1 MKSSFPILQIIKRE
15 GNLAPYDRDRISTAI
30 FRAMTSLGK
39 KGDRAQAEALAMDV
53 ERALLAAYGADATPS
68 VEEIQDIVE
77 ETLMERGAIK
87 VARAYI
93 IYRNQRA
100 QARAARAY
108 AFEVTDNIP
117 YKKIYEVLR
126 WNMDHGCD
134 SINDLNALIADG
146 HFPRLVREVDQ
157 RYNEE
162 LAECAAQIMERQD
175 TIRLVI
181 VAGPSSS
188 GKTTTTAKLS
198 ERLAR
203 VGLGFKAINLDNYFF
218 DLEQHPRDEF
228 GDYDYEAPQS
238 LDLKLINEH
247 LAALLAGETI
257 QAPHYDFKTGRRTL
271 AVESLR
277 LESNHILLLDSL
289 HGLYQDM
296 TRSIPAEQKFRLYIE
311 TLGQLRAADGAFM
324 RWADNRLMRRMIRDS
339 LHRNSQPETTLTHWH
354 YVRRSELKNIIP
366 FIGTAD
372 FLVNSALPY
381 EIPILKHQL
390 FHYFPEAVAR
400 YHQDPSRQDAY
411 IRAKRVYDFLSPLT
425 AIADNTCVPAD
436 SLLREFIGGSRYE
449 T

>member
-1 MKSSFPILQIIKRE
+1 MKSSPPISQIIKRE
-15 GNLAPYDRDRISTAI
+15 GNLAPYDRDRIGTAI
-30 FRAMTSLGK
+30 FRAMASLGQ
-39 KGDRAQAEALAMDV
+39 GDRAQADSLALDVEEALK
-53 ERALLAAYGADATPS
+53 AAYGTEATPS

-77 ETLMERGAIK
+77 ETLMERGAVK
-87 VARAYI
+87 TARAYI

-134 SINDLNALIADG
+134 SIGDLNDLIAGG
-146 HFPRLVREVDQ
+146 HFPRLVRETDR
-157 RYNEE
+157 RYDEE
-162 LAECAAQIMERQD
+162 LDRCAAQIMERQD
-175 TIRLVI
+175 AVRLVI

-203 VGLGFKAINLDNYFF
+203 VGLGFKAINVDNYFF
-218 DLEQHPRDEF
+218 DLEQHPKDEF

-247 LAALLAGETI
+247 LGALLAGETI
-257 QAPHYDFKTGRRTL
+257 QAPRYDFKTGKRTL
-271 AVESLR
+271 AVEPLR
-277 LESNHILLLDSL
+277 LERNQIILLDSL

-296 TRSIPAEQKFRLYIE
+296 TGGIPAEHKFRLYIE

-324 RWADNRLMRRMIRDS
+324 RWADNRLMRRMLRDS
-339 LHRNSQPETTLTHWH
+339 LHRNSRPETTLTHWH

-366 FIGTAD
+366 FIDTAD

-381 EIPILKHQL
+381 EIPLLKHRL
-390 FHYFPEAVAR
+390 FRYFPEAVAR
-400 YHQDPSRQDAY
+400 YQQDPSRQDAY
-411 IRAKRVYDFLSPLT
+411 IRAKRVCDFLEPLT
-425 AIADNTCVPAD
+425 AVADDACVPTD

-449 T
+449 V